1 MSMPPP
7 PPQPPVPYGQPPMQL
22 DPPPQNYLVWAILST
37 VLCCWPLGIPAI
49 VFSTQVNSKWAMGD
63 RAGAIESARKA
74 KAFAMWGAISVGIIV
89 VLYVLLLIVLALIG
103 ASSSSS
109 SY

>member
-7 PPQPPVPYGQPPMQL
+7 PPQPPMPYGQPPMQMG
-22 DPPPQNYLVWAILST
+22 PPPQNYLVWAILAT
-37 VLCCWPLGIPAI
+37 ILCCWPLGVPAI
-49 VFSTQVNSKWAMGD
+49 IFSSQVNSKWAAGD

-74 KAFAMWGAISVGIIV
+74 KSFAMWSAIVTVIGV
-89 VLYVLLLIVLALIG
+89 VLYVIFVVIVAAAG
-103 ASSSSS
+103 TTS